1 MKLLFVAIFFFFV
14 STTLVESFLISALIG
29 FKIGYLVANANRGR
43 GRSYGRSYGHRR
55 WGRSIEAS
63 DESSIQLEQ
72 IMLQASL
79 EDNDDCAKAFVC
91 YVNAKPTRVT
101 PVEEFVFEYF
111 GAATKEQAML
121 KALMP
126 KESAQGLTVVDALS
140 PTVQFD
146 LASQI
151 GKMGGSQQCQKIYA
165 QCPLPY
171 SELLSVIEGKVSPQ
185 PQQIGLTYAPEQN

>member
-14 STTLVESFLISALIG
+14 STSLVESFLISALIG

-43 GRSYGRSYGHRR
+43 SHGRSYGHRR
-55 WGRSIEAS
+55 YGRSIDGS

-91 YVNAKPTRVT
+91 YVNAKPTRTT
-101 PVEEFVFEYF
+101 PVEEFVFDYF
-111 GAATKEQAML
+111 GTATKEQAML

-126 KESAQGLTVVDALS
+126 KEAAQGLTVVDALS

-146 LASQI
+146 LAAQI
-151 GKMGGSQQCQKIYA
+151 GKMGGSQQCKLIYA

-171 SELLSVIEGKVSPQ
+171 SELISVIEGKVSPQ
-185 PQQIGLTYAPEQN
+185 PQQIGLTYTPEQH